1 MEPSELN
8 LLYVAIQN
16 FREAMEGDLRLTDLD
31 RISLENYIS
40 LLDLLTTPLHTCSF
54 VEALAAC
61 LSGFRPD
68 EQPPYIPAIRL
79 VGCHSDA

>member
-40 LLDLLTTPLHTCSF
+40 LLELTYIEWKLRNVQKPPSTNTAYRF
-54 VEALAAC
+54 AA
-61 LSGFRPD
+61 
-68 EQPPYIPAIRL
+68 
-79 VGCHSDA
+79 

>member
-31 RISLENYIS
+31 QISLENYIS
-40 LLDLLTTPLHTCSF
+40 LLELTYIEWKRWNVQKPPSINTAYRF
-54 VEALAAC
+54 AA
-61 LSGFRPD
+61 
-68 EQPPYIPAIRL
+68 
-79 VGCHSDA
+79 